1 MMNDPVLQADGVFY
15 KGFHLKAVAS
25 HGVWSPLVGIKT
37 NLKQSNFKNPMTRQ
51 LRRTHNCGELS
62 DKNIEESVTL
72 CGWVHTRRDHGGLIF
87 IDLWDKE
94 GLTQVVLNP
103 QIDSLAHQHAQSLRG
118 NYVMAVH
125 GKVRSRPEGMANAKM
140 KTGAIEVY
148 VDDLEILNRS
158 KTPPFSGWEDEDVA
172 EVLRLKNRY
181 LDLRSDRLQNNLKIR
196 YQITRVVRQVLHQ
209 HGFIEVETPMLTK
222 STPEGARDYLVP
234 SRLNPKTFFA
244 LPQSPQLF
252 KQILMVAGMDRYF
265 QIVKCFRDEDLR
277 NDRQPEFTQIDMEM
291 SFIDEE
297 QLFRLAE
304 EMMQTIYKEV
314 LGIAIA
320 TPFPILTYREAIDRF
335 GSDKPD
341 LRFGLELVD
350 LGDVIQGT
358 SFKVFA
364 DVLKKGGQ
372 IRAINIKNSAEIL
385 SRKALDDLTELAKTY
400 GAKGMA
406 WIKMQ
411 KGELQSPIIKFFEKD
426 MLDRMIATLKGED
439 GDTIVFIA
447 DKPKVVADALAHIR
461 LAAAKLLGLIDEK
474 KINFAWITE
483 FPLLE
488 YNDEEKRFTAMHH
501 PFTAPKEGDWEQFAD
516 SPEKIS
522 SRAYDLV
529 LNGNEIAGG
538 SIRIHQKEV
547 QEKMFNLLGI
557 GQKEAE
563 LKFGF
568 LLDALQFGAPPHG
581 GIAFGLDRLTMLLT
595 GADSIRDVI
604 AFPKTQKATC
614 LMTQAPSEID
624 LKQLKEL
631 KLKYDLS

>member
-1 MMNDPVLQADGVFY
+1 
-15 KGFHLKAVAS
+15 
-25 HGVWSPLVGIKT
+25 
-37 NLKQSNFKNPMTRQ
+37 MTHQ
-51 LRRTHNCGELS
+51 WQRTHNCGELS
-62 DKNIEESVTL
+62 EKNIEESVTL

-118 NYVMAVH
+118 NYVMAVR
-125 GKVRSRPEGMANAKM
+125 GKVRSRPEGMVNTKL
-140 KTGAIEVY
+140 KTGQIEVY
-148 VDDLEILNRS
+148 VDDLEILNPS
-158 KTPPFSGWEDEDVA
+158 KTPPFSGWENQDVG

-181 LDLRSDRLQNNLKIR
+181 LDLRSDRLQNNLKVR
-196 YQITRVVRQVLHQ
+196 YQITRVVRQVLDN

-291 SFIDEE
+291 AFVNEE

-304 EMMQTIYKEV
+304 EMMQAIYKEI
-314 LGIAIA
+314 LGIAIE
-320 TPFPILTYREAIDRF
+320 TPFPVLTYKEAIDRF

-358 SFKVFA
+358 NFKVFA

-372 IRAINIKNSAEIL
+372 IRAINIKNSAQIL

-406 WIKMQ
+406 WIKLQ

-426 MLDRMIATLKGED
+426 MLDNMISRLKAED

-461 LAAAKLLGLIDEK
+461 LSAGKLLGLIDEK
-474 KINFAWITE
+474 KINLAWVTE
-483 FPLLE
+483 FPLLD
-488 YNDEEKRFTAMHH
+488 YNEEEKRYTAMHH
-501 PFTAPKEGDWEQFAD
+501 PFTAPNEGDLEQFAD

-557 GQKEAE
+557 GQEEAE

-568 LLDALQFGAPPHG
+568 LLDALQYGAPPHG

-595 GADSIRDVI
+595 GAASIREVI

>member
-1 MMNDPVLQADGVFY
+1 MTPKLQ
-15 KGFHLKAVAS
+15 
-25 HGVWSPLVGIKT
+25 
-37 NLKQSNFKNPMTRQ
+37 
-51 LRRTHNCGELS
+51 RTHHCGELS
-62 DKNIEESVTL
+62 EKNIDESVTL

-94 GLTQVVLNP
+94 GITQVVLNP

-125 GKVRSRPEGMANAKM
+125 GKVRSRPEGMVNSKL
-140 KTGAIEVY
+140 KTGGIEVY
-148 VDDLEILNRS
+148 IDDLQILNRS
-158 KTPPFSGWEDEDVA
+158 KTPPFSGWDGDDVA
-172 EVLRLKNRY
+172 EVLRLKSRY
-181 LDLRSDRLQNNLKIR
+181 LDLRSDRLQNNLKVR
-196 YQITRVVRQVLHQ
+196 YQITRVVRQVLDR

-234 SRLNPKTFFA
+234 SRLNPKKFFA

-291 SFIDEE
+291 SFLNEE
-297 QLFRLAE
+297 QLFSLAE
-304 EMMQTIYKEV
+304 EMMQTVYKDI
-314 LGIAIA
+314 LGIAIE
-320 TPFPILTYREAIDRF
+320 TPFPVLTYREVIDRF

-358 SFKVFA
+358 NFKVFA

-426 MLDRMIATLKGED
+426 MLDRMISALKGED

-474 KINFAWITE
+474 KINLAWITE

-488 YNDEEKRFTAMHH
+488 YNEEEKRFTAMHH
-501 PFTAPKEGDWEQFAD
+501 PFTAPNEGHLEQFAD
-516 SPEKIS
+516 APEKIS

-557 GQKEAE
+557 SQEEAE

-568 LLDALQFGAPPHG
+568 LLDALQYGAPPHG
-581 GIAFGLDRLTMLLT
+581 GIAFGLDRLTMLIC

-614 LMTQAPSEID
+614 LMTQAPSDID

>member
-1 MMNDPVLQADGVFY
+1 
-15 KGFHLKAVAS
+15 
-25 HGVWSPLVGIKT
+25 
-37 NLKQSNFKNPMTRQ
+37 MTQ
-51 LRRTHNCGELS
+51 KLRRTHHCGELS
-62 DKNIEESVTL
+62 EKNIDESVTL

-118 NYVMAVH
+118 NYVMAVQ
-125 GKVRSRPEGMANAKM
+125 GKVRSRPEGMVNAKL
-140 KTGAIEVY
+140 KTGKIEVY
-148 VDDLEILNRS
+148 IDDLQILNES
-158 KTPPFSGWEDEDVA
+158 KTPPFSGWDDQDVS

-181 LDLRSDRLQNNLKIR
+181 LDLRSNRLQNNLKIR
-196 YQITRVVRQVLHQ
+196 YQITRVVRNVLDQ
-209 HGFIEVETPMLTK
+209 HGFMEIETPMLTK

-234 SRLNPKTFFA
+234 SRLNPKKFYA

-277 NDRQPEFTQIDMEM
+277 QDRQPEFTQIDMEM
-291 SFIDEE
+291 SFLDET
-297 QLFRLAE
+297 QLFPLVE
-304 EMMQTIYKEV
+304 EMMQTVYKEI
-314 LGIAIA
+314 LGITIE
-320 TPFPILTYREAIDRF
+320 TPFPILKYKDAIDRF

-350 LGDVIQGT
+350 LGDVVQGT
-358 SFKVFA
+358 GFKVFA
-364 DVLKKGGQ
+364 DVLKNGGQ
-372 IRAINIKNSAEIL
+372 IRAINVKNSAEVL
-385 SRKALDDLTELAKTY
+385 SRKGLDDLTELAKTY

-406 WIKMQ
+406 WIKIQ

-426 MLDRMIATLKGED
+426 MIDRLIATMQGED

-461 LAAAKLLGLIDEK
+461 LAVAKLLGLIDDK
-474 KINFAWITE
+474 KINLAWITE

-488 YNDEEKRFTAMHH
+488 YNEEEKRYAAMHH
-501 PFTAPKEGDWEQFAD
+501 PFTAPNEGHLEQFAD
-516 SPEKIS
+516 TPEKIS

-547 QEKMFNLLGI
+547 QEKMFSLLGI
-557 GQKEAE
+557 GQEEAE

-568 LLDALQFGAPPHG
+568 LLDALQYGAPPHG
-581 GIAFGLDRLTMLLT
+581 GIAFGLDRLTMLIC
-595 GADSIRDVI
+595 GAESIRDVI

>member
-1 MMNDPVLQADGVFY
+1 
-15 KGFHLKAVAS
+15 
-25 HGVWSPLVGIKT
+25 
-37 NLKQSNFKNPMTRQ
+37 MTRKLQ
-51 LRRTHNCGELS
+51 RTHNCGELS
-62 DKNIEESVTL
+62 DKNIDEPVTL

-125 GKVRSRPEGMANAKM
+125 GKVRSRPEGMVNAKL

-158 KTPPFSGWEDEDVA
+158 KTPPFSGWEDQDVS

-181 LDLRSDRLQNNLKIR
+181 LDLRSDRLQNNLKVR
-196 YQITRVVRQVLHQ
+196 YQITRVVRQVLDR

-234 SRLNPKTFFA
+234 SRLNPQKFFA

-265 QIVKCFRDEDLR
+265 QVVKCFRDEDLR

-291 SFIDEE
+291 SFVTEE

-314 LGIAIA
+314 LGIAIE
-320 TPFPILTYREAIDRF
+320 TPFPVLTYREAIDRF

-350 LGDVIQGT
+350 LGDVIEGT
-358 SFKVFA
+358 GFKVFA

-372 IRAINIKNSAEIL
+372 IRAINIKNSAETL

-406 WIKMQ
+406 WIKLQ

-461 LAAAKLLGLIDEK
+461 LAAAKLLNLIDEK
-474 KINFAWITE
+474 KINLAWVTE
-483 FPLLE
+483 FPLLD
-488 YNDEEKRFTAMHH
+488 YNKEEKRFTAMHH
-501 PFTAPKEGDWEQFAD
+501 PFTAPNEGDLEQFAN

-538 SIRIHQKEV
+538 SIRIHQKEM

-557 GQKEAE
+557 GREEAE

-581 GIAFGLDRLTMLLT
+581 GIAFGLDRLAMLLT